1 MRIVLGNIPDDSTED
16 SLREA
21 LRDIAQCDTVTIN
34 RDGSAP
40 TAIIEV
46 VMTREQAQALAKR
59 IQGRLYKGQ
68 PLTAWVPSMGWE

>member
-1 MRIVLGNIPDDSTED
+1 MIGNIPDDSTED

-21 LRDIAQCDTVTIN
+21 LRDVAHCDAVTIN

-46 VMTREQAQALAKR
+46 VMTRDKAQALAKR